1 MIDTQKRLPVC
12 SAQLKPGMD
21 VAVVCVPREKL
32 ILGRGMK
39 LPELFVPC
47 ENAIGKPMRQY
58 IF

>member
-1 MIDTQKRLPVC
+1 
-12 SAQLKPGMD
+12 MD
-21 VAVVCVPREKL
+21 INVKIKL
-32 ILGRGMK
+32 TRGMK